1 MCVQQQQQLQKSKVQ
16 MRHCSIT
23 TPVMRPFEH
32 RLLIRA
38 AAAAAAASVLVLFLL
53 RGEWEEC
60 GVVAFLWPGQAQL
73 WRTKGFMSLRS
84 DGCLGPSS
92 P

>member
-1 MCVQQQQQLQKSKVQ
+1 MCVQQQQQQKSKVQ

-53 RGEWEEC
+53 RGE
-60 GVVAFLWPGQAQL
+60 
-73 WRTKGFMSLRS
+73 
-84 DGCLGPSS
+84 
-92 P
+92 